1 MAGGGANVLVV
12 NFQSAHSRCP
22 TSSVAYFY
30 YAKVVINSTFLSIDP
45 RPKSNRYSLSRHR
58 RFERYRTWQW
68 QYMSAVIV
76 CMVLIAF
83 KTKYFHYSLE
93 KWNKGKVLTVSE

>member
-1 MAGGGANVLVV
+1 M
-12 NFQSAHSRCP
+12 S
-22 TSSVAYFY
+22 
-30 YAKVVINSTFLSIDP
+30 
-45 RPKSNRYSLSRHR
+45 RPKSNGYSLS